1 MEKHLKN
8 KVLSL
13 KELEASIT
21 LVPQK
26 VITESLSSLII
37 IQMVKAIA
45 ITIIAIITCIKQ
57 LEGFGVFLVYECCRM
72 AVAGSAWLIS
82 Q

>member
-45 ITIIAIITCIKQ
+45 IAVITIFTFIKQ
-57 LEGFGVFLVYECCRM
+57 FDGLGGLLSFCVGLCKLPQARI
-72 AVAGSAWLIS
+72 AHGR
-82 Q
+82 